1 MAVRARRNI
10 AQFWFGPTSQVMSAY
25 KGQVFDGDVGNWLA
39 KHSPNEFEEFGETS
53 NIPADVVPIPGKT
66 LEQAHAEYL
75 AAKAAGQRPV
85 PLRQPGDV
93 SSYPDPRQAAEAER
107 RYAERVESGDVP
119 DGLVELHARIAGVPA
134 SGDGLDTGP
143 RGVQADGTEAAQGGG
158 SAPSDRRPS
167 PAWDR
172 TDTPIVPGVASGPSD
187 QDIRDRDAAQAAAD
201 GIARGSDV
209 FEVASDVDEDAD
221 DDEGD
226 PHEPAAEQSVGKF
239 DPSEHTGPEVI
250 EYAKKHPAERA
261 RLRAAEKSG
270 KARTTVLVALAD

>member
-1 MAVRARRNI
+1 MAVRAKRDASI
-10 AQFWFGPTSQVMSAY
+10 WHTPTSLPMSFHR
-25 KGQVFDGDVGNWLA
+25 GEEVDGDLGVWLSQNDP
-39 KHSPNEFEEFGETS
+39 KNFEVVDGHPEPQDDV
-53 NIPADVVPIPGKT
+53 IPVQDRT
-66 LEQAHAEYL
+66 YEQARAVAL
-75 AAKAAGQRPV
+75 ADAAADPALYGYKAAN
-85 PLRQPGDV
+85 GDP
-93 SSYPDPRQAAEAER
+93 SAFPDPRQAAEADR
-107 RYAERVESGDVP
+107 RYAERQKAGDLP
-119 DGLVELHARIAGVPA
+119 DGLVELHARIASGVTRQT
-134 SGDGLDTGP
+134 LDTGP
-143 RGVQADGTEAAQGGG
+143 IGVQADGEVAAPAG
-158 SAPSDRRPS
+158 RRPS

-226 PHEPAAEQSVGKF
+226 PHEPAAQQPVGKF